1 MALSIAMDGPAG
13 AGKSTVA
20 LAVVEKLGIL
30 HLDTGAMYRALG
42 IGVLRA
48 GVALS
53 DEQAVSALCSKM
65 EVTVSQGEKGQH
77 TYLNGEDV
85 TALLRTP
92 EVDQASSTV
101 SKYADVRRQMVDLQR
116 KLAMQNDML
125 MDGRDIG
132 TCVLPDATVKFYL
145 TASPEER
152 AKRRLLQKQQKGE
165 NDETYEEVLAGIIK
179 RDDQD
184 MNREVNPLR
193 PAEDAIVIDTTEMPM
208 DEVIELVLKIVEE
221 KRA

>member
-48 GVALS
+48 GIALS

-65 EVTVSQGEKGQH
+65 EVTVRQGEKGQH
-77 TYLNGEDV
+77 TFLNGEDV

-116 KLAMQNDML
+116 KLAMQTDML

-152 AKRRLLQKQQKGE
+152 AKRRLLQNQQKGE